1 MSVKK
6 RRSPL
11 ITVLLWL
18 CLIAYV
24 LLLLKVILFKFDHDT
39 IVNIL
44 NDTDEL
50 AYTRVNVYKIFE
62 KKSLDT
68 DLLMRISVI
77 LGTNFF
83 QPYSDEFESSQSA
96 EQG

>member
-1 MSVKK
+1 MHIGN
-6 RRSPL
+6 L
-11 ITVLLWL
+11 IRQTLKERGYTVVWF
-18 CLIAYV
+18 AAQ
-24 LLLLKVILFKFDHDT
+24 
-39 IVNIL
+39 
-44 NDTDEL
+44 L

-83 QPYSDEFESSQSA
+83 KPYYEEFEKSQGTK
-96 EQG
+96 QD

>member
-1 MSVKK
+1 MHIGN
-6 RRSPL
+6 L
-11 ITVLLWL
+11 IRQNLKERGYTVVWF
-18 CLIAYV
+18 A
-24 LLLLKVILFKFDHDT
+24 T
-39 IVNIL
+39 Q
-44 NDTDEL
+44 L

-83 QPYSDEFESSQSA
+83 KPYYDEFEDSRSTEQS
-96 EQG
+96 

>member
-1 MSVKK
+1 MVHIGN
-6 RRSPL
+6 L
-11 ITVLLWL
+11 IRQTLKERGYTVVWF
-18 CLIAYV
+18 AAQ
-24 LLLLKVILFKFDHDT
+24 
-39 IVNIL
+39 
-44 NDTDEL
+44 L

-83 QPYSDEFESSQSA
+83 KPYYDEFENTSPSKQA
-96 EQG
+96 